1 MTFFFQ
7 NDLTNIVYD
16 NTCFKNPENPTCID
30 LFLTNFPRSFQNTI
44 AVTTGLSDFHKMT
57 VTVLKNNFCKPK
69 PKTVYYRCY
78 KTFYSNVFRKELK
91 EALIGVSNYL
101 EFLTIYLRIL
111 DIHAPMKMKSVRA
124 NKAPYMTKALSFDT
138 ILSKINYIIILHQ
151 IWAIKSKVIIAVD
164 YTKKKGKVL

>member
-1 MTFFFQ
+1 MQNYKRYQKTPILPLKKTVSINNALDLYAGTYEKVFMAGDFNAQVTEKCLSYFLFQ

-16 NTCFKNPENPTCID
+16 NTGFKNPENPTCID

-101 EFLTIYLRIL
+101 EFQTIYWI
-111 DIHAPMKMKSVRA
+111 
-124 NKAPYMTKALSFDT
+124 YM
-138 ILSKINYIIILHQ
+138 HQ
-151 IWAIKSKVIIAVD
+151 
-164 YTKKKGKVL
+164 